1 MLYNL
6 ISSFVDQFRYITFRT
21 ALAAVI
27 SFILVFIFT
36 PLLIKLFK
44 KKSVL
49 ERTEKKDSERLCELH
64 QHKASVPTMGGFAI
78 IGSIL
83 ITTALFA
90 RLDNIFVLYA
100 ILLTFGLLTLGF
112 IDDLVK
118 LRAKKDGGI
127 SKLSKLLG
135 QGLIGLAVGFG
146 LWYYFQKYHLYYP
159 SALTLYIPI
168 LKESVEL
175 GRWYPFL
182 VALVIMAASNAVNL
196 TDGLDGLATGCLIMA
211 GLAYLIIIYIVGRV
225 DYTDYLQIPYM
236 PGSGELTIFMAA
248 FVGACLGFLWFN
260 SFPAEIFMGNVG
272 SIALGGAL
280 GFVAVTGKQE
290 LTLFLVGAIFVID
303 TLSVIIQIIS
313 FRFWGKRVFKIAP
326 IHHHFQ
332 FNGIAEPKITL
343 RFWIVA
349 AILAILTL
357 ATLKIEL

>member
-1 MLYNL
+1 MLYDL
-6 ISSFVDQFRYITFRT
+6 ISSFVAQFRYITFRT
-21 ALAAVI
+21 ALAAVV

-36 PLLIKLFK
+36 PMLIRLFK

-225 DYTDYLQIPYM
+225 DYTDYLQIPYI

-260 SFPAEIFMGNVG
+260 SFPAEIF
-272 SIALGGAL
+272 
-280 GFVAVTGKQE
+280 
-290 LTLFLVGAIFVID
+290 
-303 TLSVIIQIIS
+303 
-313 FRFWGKRVFKIAP
+313 
-326 IHHHFQ
+326 
-332 FNGIAEPKITL
+332 
-343 RFWIVA
+343 
-349 AILAILTL
+349 
-357 ATLKIEL
+357 

>member
-1 MLYNL
+1 MLYE
-6 ISSFVDQFRYITFRT
+6 IVSSFAAQFRYITFRT
-21 ALAAVI
+21 TLAAVI
-27 SFILVFIFT
+27 SFIIVLIFT
-36 PLLIKLFK
+36 PILIKLLK

-49 ERTEKKDSERLCELH
+49 ERTEKKDSKRLIELH
-64 QHKASVPTMGGFAI
+64 QHKASVPTMGGFVI

-83 ITTALFA
+83 ITTLLFA
-90 RLDNIFVLYA
+90 RLDNIFVVYA
-100 ILLTFGLLTLGF
+100 LLLSLGLLSLGF

-118 LRAKKDGGI
+118 LRAKRDGGI

-146 LWYYFQKYHLYYP
+146 LWNYFQQYLP

-168 LKESVEL
+168 IKISVYM
-175 GRWYPFL
+175 GNWYPLL
-182 VALVIMAASNAVNL
+182 VALVIMASSNAVNL

-211 GLAYLIIIYIVGRV
+211 GLAYLIIIYIAGRV
-225 DYTDYLQIPYM
+225 DYTGYLQIPYI
-236 PGSGELTIFMAA
+236 PGSGELAIFMAA

-260 SFPAEIFMGNVG
+260 SFPAEIFMGNSG

-357 ATLKIEL
+357 ATLKTEL